1 MFEKKEN
8 LISKTLSF
16 GLVAGVLAFATS
28 TASAQGILKGDTG
41 GVGSV
46 NHTFMVIMSTVLQ
59 KKIGVNLQVNEGQT
73 LTKSALKLGQ
83 GKIDV
88 SVVPPVM
95 VPWMHKGTRFYKK
108 RPGPAKKAIENIRL
122 IMSYGSG
129 VRHYMVWADSG
140 IKTFADLKG
149 KRVFVG
155 PPRGGAS
162 PVAIASVKL
171 NSGLVPKKDYKEI
184 RMPWNAGMQAMSDGK
199 LDAFIRPAGVGAA
212 SMDQLGA
219 KRKFRL
225 LGVNKKKMTKFM
237 AVPDRVYVTIPAGT
251 YKNQAGNDKDVISD
265 GFRHQLA
272 VRRDMSDDLV
282 YKITKTIFANLD
294 QMKKSAVTLKDI
306 SLDDPFT
313 GGNIPLHPGAV
324 RFYKEKGKKIP
335 ANLAGG

>member
-1 MFEKKEN
+1 MSQK
-8 LISKTLSF
+8 IMTTLTV
-16 GLVAGVLAFATS
+16 GLVAGALAIGTSAAT
-28 TASAQGILKGDTG
+28 AQGILKGDTG

-46 NHTFMVIMSTVLQ
+46 NHTFMIILSTVLQ
-59 KKIGVNLQVNEGQT
+59 KKIGLNLQVNEGQT

-108 RPGPAKKAIENIRL
+108 RPGPAKKAIDNIRL
-122 IMSYGSG
+122 IMAYGAG
-129 VRHYMVWADSG
+129 VRHYMVWADSD
-140 IKTFADLKG
+140 IKTWADIKG

-162 PVAIASVKL
+162 PVAIQSIKL
-171 NSGLVPKKDYKEI
+171 NSGLVNKKDYKEI
-184 RMPWNAGMQAMSDGK
+184 RMPWNAGIQAMSDGK
-199 LDAFIRPAGVGAA
+199 LDVFVRPAGVGAA

-225 LGVNKKKMTKFM
+225 LAVNPNSPGMKKFIAGGGRQLM
-237 AVPDRVYVTIPAGT
+237 TIPAGT
-251 YKNQAGNDKDVISD
+251 YNNQANNDKDILVD

-272 VRRDMSDDLV
+272 VRKDMSDDLV
-282 YKITKTIFANLD
+282 YRITKTIFDNLAEM
-294 QMKKSAVTLKDI
+294 QKSAVTLRDI

-313 GGNIPLHPGAV
+313 GGNIPFHPGAA
-324 RFYKEKGKKIP
+324 RFYKEVGKKIP
-335 ANLAGG
+335 ANLVPAS

>member
-1 MFEKKEN
+1 MFQKKGN
-8 LISKTLSF
+8 AIIKTLAF
-16 GLVAGVLAFATS
+16 GMVAGVLASATS

-46 NHTFMVIMSTVLQ
+46 NHTFMIIMSTVLQ

-122 IMSYGSG
+122 IMAYGAG

-162 PVAIASVKL
+162 PVAIAAVKL
-171 NSGLVPKKDYKEI
+171 NSGLSPKKDYKEI
-184 RMPWNAGMQAMSDGK
+184 RMPWNAGIQAMSDGK

-225 LGVNKKKMTKFM
+225 LGVNQKKMAKFM
-237 AVPDRVYVTIPAGT
+237 ARPDRLFVKIPAGT
-251 YKNQAGNDKDVISD
+251 YKNQVGNDKDVITD

-313 GGNIPLHPGAV
+313 GGNIPLHPGSV

>member
-1 MFEKKEN
+1 MFNKA
-8 LISKTLSF
+8 LTGLSI
-16 GLVAGVLAFATS
+16 GAVAGLIAFSPTNS
-28 TASAQGILKGDTG
+28 HAQGILKGDTG

-46 NHTFMVIMSTVLQ
+46 NHTFMIIMSTVLQ

-83 GKIDV
+83 GKIDL

-122 IMSYGSG
+122 IMAYGAG

-162 PVAIASVKL
+162 PVAIQSIKL
-171 NSGLVPKKDYKEI
+171 NSGLVNKKDYKEI
-184 RMPWNAGMQAMSDGK
+184 RMPWNAGIQAMSDGK
-199 LDAFIRPAGVGAA
+199 LDAFVRPAGVGAA

-225 LGVNKKKMTKFM
+225 LGINQNAPGMKKFIAGGGRQVM
-237 AVPDRVYVTIPAGT
+237 TIPAGT
-251 YKNQAGNDKDVISD
+251 YNNQIDNDKAVLTD

-272 VRRDMSDDLV
+272 VRKDMSDDLV
-282 YKITKTIFANLD
+282 YRITKTIFDNLGD
-294 QMKKSAVTLKDI
+294 MKKSAITLRDI

-313 GGNIPLHPGAV
+313 AGNIPLHPGAI

-335 ANLAGG
+335 ANLVPGN